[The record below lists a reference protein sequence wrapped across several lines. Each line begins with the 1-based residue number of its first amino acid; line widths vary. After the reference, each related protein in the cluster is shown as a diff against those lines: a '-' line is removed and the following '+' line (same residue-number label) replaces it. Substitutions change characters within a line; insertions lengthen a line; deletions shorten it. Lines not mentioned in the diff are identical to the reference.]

1 MNEILASET
10 EVRAATH
17 SQDLGWVLPCPAPA
31 LLSSHF
37 PHPCQEAVHSH
48 PHLLSRNTGLTLRGR
63 QEWGCKREV
72 RATWTPGTC
81 SSGRSGPDDP
91 HPVQPRDPEPLRE
104 MHVCAGA
111 DGLGLHSDPDLV
123 PPKLSDPGQVTAPER
138 GSLTPPA
145 SKSGCEIRGNA
156 LKALDSQQA
165 LTKGGSSPTFPSCS
179 VQGLWFL
186 QGGP

>member
-17 SQDLGWVLPCPAPA
+17 SQDLGWVPPCPAPA

-37 PHPCQEAVHSH
+37 PHPCQEGH
-48 PHLLSRNTGLTLRGR
+48 PQPPPPSF
-63 QEWGCKREV
+63 QEHWAHPAGETVGMQEMSEPPGHQAPAPLVEV
-72 RATWTPGTC
+72 ALMTPIQ
-81 SSGRSGPDDP
+81 RSPET
-91 HPVQPRDPEPLRE
+91 PEPLRE
-104 MHVCAGA
+104 MHVGAGA
-111 DGLGLHSDPDLV
+111 DGLGLHSNPDLV
-123 PPKLSDPGQVTAPER
+123 PPKLSDPGQVTAPVR
-138 GSLTPPA
+138 GALTPPA
-145 SKSGCEIRGNA
+145 SEGGCEIRGNA

-179 VQGLWFL
+179 VQGLWLL